1 MFRMLRRI
9 GIFGC
14 PPQLSKVVK
23 NRSQIKTGDIVEFN
37 DGFFKLIKL
46 KPTDDSPVNDVKYEL
61 FASNKVDEYLQ
72 VIDPLEFVLR
82 LHIDCH
88 DDDKFLCIERANP

>member
-23 NRSQIKTGDIVEFN
+23 NRSQIKTGDIEMDREILDNLVMDNYKKIISEAKSLLYKYTPNNN
-37 DGFFKLIKL
+37 D
-46 KPTDDSPVNDVKYEL
+46 
-61 FASNKVDEYLQ
+61 
-72 VIDPLEFVLR
+72 
-82 LHIDCH
+82 
-88 DDDKFLCIERANP
+88 